1 MVKFRC
7 RIQIKTK
14 ERVFS
19 MDILNTVSLESNT
32 KIKINFDGGDLS
44 SDAGILL
51 FKEFLFKIGA
61 VKLINRIFKTNDSAS
76 FRIHKDDANLMQVI
90 YQIISAYFED
100 DCADE
105 LTNEPVMTA
114 ILEKDALASQPTLSR
129 FFNRMD
135 EDTLKQLN
143 QVTRELR
150 KVIYSIKKPEFM
162 LFDID
167 STLLDTYG
175 KQEGEG
181 FNYHYQAH
189 GYHPLLC
196 YDGLTGDLLKA
207 ELRDGT
213 MYCSKDADDFMKSLL
228 EEFTKDFPDMLLFL
242 RGDSGFASPALYEVL
257 EEKKC
262 KYTIRLKENAKL
274 RELAEDRNQALY
286 RATKFNQVDYAVEYG
301 EFLYQAG
308 SWSHPRRVVF
318 KIEKPYGQM
327 IHLYTFLV
335 TTMEMEPYQVI
346 QFYCGRGKMENFIKE
361 SKSGFDFAS
370 VSSSSKIVNANR
382 LLIHGLAYNLFNWF
396 RRLALAASMRK
407 QRIDTIR
414 LKLLKIAARVVRSAR
429 YKYFKLCSS
438 CPYKKEFYETLEN
451 IRNLQPQFVQ

>member
-1 MVKFRC
+1 M
-7 RIQIKTK
+7 TT
-14 ERVFS
+14 
-19 MDILNTVSLESNT
+19 IL
-32 KIKINFDGGDLS
+32 D
-44 SDAGILL
+44 
-51 FKEFLFKIGA
+51 
-61 VKLINRIFKTNDSAS
+61 
-76 FRIHKDDANLMQVI
+76 
-90 YQIISAYFED
+90 
-100 DCADE
+100 
-105 LTNEPVMTA
+105 
-114 ILEKDALASQPTLSR
+114 KDALASQPTLSR

-135 EDTLKQLN
+135 EDTLCQLN
-143 QVTRELR
+143 QITRELR

-175 KQEGEG
+175 TQEGEG

-213 MYCSKDADDFMKSLL
+213 MYCSKEADIFMKALL
-228 EEFTKDFPDMLLFL
+228 DEFISDFPDMPLFL
-242 RGDSGFASPALYEVL
+242 RGDSGFASPDLYEVL
-257 EEKKC
+257 EDKHC
-262 KYTIRLKENAKL
+262 KYAIRLKENAKL
-274 RELAEDRNQALY
+274 CELAEDENQALY

-301 EFLYQAG
+301 EFMYQAG

-327 IHLYTFLV
+327 IHLYTFIV
-335 TTMEMEPYQVI
+335 TTLEMKPYQVI

-361 SKSGFDFAS
+361 GKSGFDFAS
-370 VSSSSKIVNANR
+370 VSSSSKLVNANR
-382 LLIHGLAYNLFNWF
+382 LLLHALAYNLFNWF
-396 RRLALAASMRK
+396 RRLALAVSMRK

-414 LKLLKIAARVVRSAR
+414 LKLLKIAARVAKSAR

-438 CPYKKEFYETLEN
+438 CPYKREFYETLEN
-451 IRNLQPQFVQ
+451 IRNLQPQLE

>member
-1 MVKFRC
+1 
-7 RIQIKTK
+7 
-14 ERVFS
+14 
-19 MDILNTVSLESNT
+19 MDILHTVSLESNSR
-32 KIKINFDGGDLS
+32 IKINFDGGDLS
-44 SDAGILL
+44 SDAGLLL

-61 VKLINRIFKTNDSAS
+61 VKLINRLFKTNDTAW

-90 YQIISAYFED
+90 YQIISAYFKD
-100 DCADE
+100 DNADE

-135 EDTLKQLN
+135 EDTLAQFSLII
-143 QVTRELR
+143 RELR
-150 KVIYSIKKPEFM
+150 KVIYSIKKPEIM

-175 KQEGEG
+175 NQEGEG

-207 ELRDGT
+207 ELREGT
-213 MYCSKDADDFMKSLL
+213 KYCGKDAGLFMGSLL
-228 EEFTKDFPDMLLFL
+228 DEFIEDFPGIPLYL
-242 RGDSGFASPALYEVL
+242 RGDSGFATPDLYEVL
-257 EEKKC
+257 EEKDC
-262 KYTIRLKENAKL
+262 KYAIRLKENAKL
-274 RELAEDRNQALY
+274 RELAEMENQALY

-301 EFLYQAG
+301 EFMYQAG

-327 IHLYTFLV
+327 IHLYTFIV
-335 TTMEMEPYQVI
+335 TTMEMEPYQVL

-361 SKSGFDFAS
+361 GKSGFDFAS
-370 VSSSSKIVNANR
+370 VSSSSKVVNANR
-382 LLIHGLAYNLFNWF
+382 LLVHVLAYNLFNWF
-396 RRLALAASMRK
+396 RRLALAANMRN

-414 LKLLKIAARVVRSAR
+414 LKLLKIAAKVVKSAR

-438 CPYKKEFYETLEN
+438 CSYKKEFYETLEN
-451 IRNLQPQFVQ
+451 IWHLHPQLE

>member
-1 MVKFRC
+1 
-7 RIQIKTK
+7 
-14 ERVFS
+14 
-19 MDILNTVSLESNT
+19 MDILNTVSLESNSQ
-32 KIKINFDGGDLS
+32 IKINFDGGDLS
-44 SDAGILL
+44 SDAGLLL

-61 VKLINRIFKTNDSAS
+61 VKLINRLFKTNDTAS
-76 FRIHKDDANLMQVI
+76 FRIHKDGANLMQVI

-135 EDTLKQLN
+135 QNSLEQLN
-143 QVTRELR
+143 QIIRELR

-167 STLLDTYG
+167 STLLSTYG
-175 KQEGEG
+175 NQEGEG

-213 MYCSKDADDFMKSLL
+213 KYCSKDADSFMKSLL
-228 EEFTKDFPDMLLFL
+228 DEFTCDFPDLPLYL
-242 RGDSGFASPALYEVL
+242 RGDSGFASPDLYEVL
-257 EEKKC
+257 EDTDC
-262 KYTIRLKENAKL
+262 KYAIRLKENAKL
-274 RELAEDRNQALY
+274 RELVGEEDRALY

-301 EFLYQAG
+301 EFMYQAG

-327 IHLYTFLV
+327 VHMYTFIV
-335 TTMEMEPYQVI
+335 TTMEMEPYQVL
-346 QFYCGRGKMENFIKE
+346 QFYCGRGKMENYIKE
-361 SKSGFDFAS
+361 GKSGFDFSS
-370 VSSSSKIVNANR
+370 VSSASKVVNANR
-382 LLIHGLAYNLFNWF
+382 LIVHVLAYNLFNWF
-396 RRLALAASMRK
+396 RRIALPVSMRK
-407 QRIDTIR
+407 QQIDTIR
-414 LKLLKIAARVVRSAR
+414 LKLMKIAARVVRTAR

-438 CPYKKEFYETLEN
+438 CPYKREYYETLYN
-451 IRNLQPQFVQ
+451 IHKLQPQLQW

>member
-1 MVKFRC
+1 MKGSEKSR
-7 RIQIKTK
+7 Q
-14 ERVFS
+14 
-19 MDILNTVSLESNT
+19 SLL
-32 KIKINFDGGDLS
+32 DDLS
-44 SDAGILL
+44 SDAGLL
-51 FKEFLFKIGA
+51 MFKEFLSKIRA
-61 VKLINRIFKTNDSAS
+61 DKTISSIFKTNDTAWL
-76 FRIHKDDANLMQVI
+76 RIHKDDANLMQVI
-90 YQIISAYFED
+90 YQIIGAYFED

-105 LTNEPVMTA
+105 LTNDPVMKA
-114 ILEKDALASQPTLSR
+114 ILNKDALASQPTLSR

-135 EDTLKQLN
+135 EDTLDQLN
-143 QVTRELR
+143 QITRELR
-150 KVIYSIKKPEFM
+150 KIIYSIKKPEFM

-175 KQEGEG
+175 NQEGEG

-213 MYCSKDADDFMKSLL
+213 MYCSKEADIFMKSLL
-228 EEFTKDFPDMLLFL
+228 EEFHDDFPDMPLYL
-242 RGDSGFASPALYEVL
+242 RGDSGFASPDLYEAL
-257 EEKKC
+257 EDQNC
-262 KYTIRLKENAKL
+262 KYAIRLKENAKL
-274 RELAEDRNQALY
+274 RELAEEENKALY
-286 RATKFNQVDYAVEYG
+286 RATKYNQIDYAVEYG

-327 IHLYTFLV
+327 IHLYTFIV
-335 TTMEMEPYQVI
+335 TTLEMKPYQVL

-361 SKSGFDFAS
+361 GKSGFDFAS
-370 VSSSSKIVNANR
+370 VSSSSKLVNANR

-429 YKYFKLCSS
+429 YTYFKLCSS

-451 IRNLQPQFVQ
+451 IRNLKLQMEG

>member
-1 MVKFRC
+1 
-7 RIQIKTK
+7 
-14 ERVFS
+14 
-19 MDILNTVSLESNT
+19 MDILNTVSLESNSQ
-32 KIKINFDGGDLS
+32 IKINFDGGDLS
-44 SDAGILL
+44 SDAGLLL

-61 VKLINRIFKTNDSAS
+61 VKLINRMFKTNDTAW
-76 FRIHKDDANLMQVI
+76 FRIHKDDTNLMQVI

-114 ILEKDALASQPTLSR
+114 ILDKDALASQPTLSR
-129 FFNRMD
+129 FYNRMD
-135 EDTLKQLN
+135 EDTISQLN
-143 QVTRELR
+143 QITRELR

-167 STLLDTYG
+167 STLLDAYG
-175 KQEGEG
+175 
-181 FNYHYQAH
+181 N
-189 GYHPLLC
+189 HPLLC

-213 MYCSKDADDFMKSLL
+213 MYCSKEADIFMKSLL
-228 EEFTKDFPDMLLFL
+228 DEFICDFPDMPLYL
-242 RGDSGFASPALYEVL
+242 RGDSGFASPDLYEVL
-257 EEKKC
+257 EDKNC
-262 KYTIRLKENAKL
+262 KYAIRLKENAKL
-274 RELAEDRNQALY
+274 RELAEDENQALY

-301 EFLYQAG
+301 EFMYQAG

-318 KIEKPYGQM
+318 KIEKPYEQM
-327 IHLYTFLV
+327 IHLYTFIV
-335 TTMEMEPYQVI
+335 TTLEMEPYQVI

-361 SKSGFDFAS
+361 GKSGFDFAS
-370 VSSSSKIVNANR
+370 VSSSTRLVNANR
-382 LLIHGLAYNLFNWF
+382 LLVHALAYNLFNWF
-396 RRLALAASMRK
+396 RRLALAVSMRK

-414 LKLLKIAARVVRSAR
+414 LKLLKIAAKVVRSAR

-451 IRNLQPQFVQ
+451 IRNLRPQLE